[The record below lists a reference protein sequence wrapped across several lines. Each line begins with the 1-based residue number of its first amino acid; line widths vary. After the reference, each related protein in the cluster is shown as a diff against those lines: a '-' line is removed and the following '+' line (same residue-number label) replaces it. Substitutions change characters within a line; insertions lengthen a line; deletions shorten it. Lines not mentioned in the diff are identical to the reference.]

1 MIRYPSFIIFFL
13 IVFVAISLYQ
23 VKYLI
28 TQKEIELNVINKKII
43 NAQSDLDILKAE
55 LSFLK
60 RPNRVEK
67 LAKDKLNLKEISAI
81 DIWDLQ
87 SLVDVTKSMAKGFQK

>member
-28 TQKEIELNVINKKII
+28 TQKELKLSVINKNII
-43 NAQSDLDILKAE
+43 RIETDLNILKAE
-55 LSFLK
+55 LSYLK
-60 RPNRVEK
+60 RPKRIEN
-67 LAKDKLNLKEISAI
+67 LAKNKLELREISAI

-87 SLVDVTKSMAKGFQK
+87 NLVDVTQSMAKGYAK

>member
-1 MIRYPSFIIFFL
+1 MIRYPSFIIVLL

-23 VKYLI
+23 VKYFI
-28 TQKEIELNVINKKII
+28 TKKEVELTIINKKII
-43 NAQSDLDILKAE
+43 SAQSDLNILKAE

-60 RPNRVEK
+60 RPSGIEK
-67 LAKDKLNLKEISAI
+67 IARNKLNLKEITAI

-87 SLVDVTKSMAKGFQK
+87 HLVDVTKSMAKGYAK

>member
-1 MIRYPSFIIFFL
+1 MIRYPSFIIVLL

-23 VKYLI
+23 VKYFI
-28 TQKEIELNVINKKII
+28 TKKEVELTIINKKII
-43 NAQSDLDILKAE
+43 SAQSDLNILKAE

-60 RPNRVEK
+60 RPSRIEK
-67 LAKDKLNLKEISAI
+67 IARNKLNLKEITAI

-87 SLVDVTKSMAKGFQK
+87 HLVDVTKSMAKGYAK